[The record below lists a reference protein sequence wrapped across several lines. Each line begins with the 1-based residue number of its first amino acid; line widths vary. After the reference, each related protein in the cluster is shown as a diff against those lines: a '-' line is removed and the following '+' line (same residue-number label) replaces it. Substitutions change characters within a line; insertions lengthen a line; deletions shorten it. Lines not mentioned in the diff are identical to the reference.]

1 MKEKKSPA
9 PPEKTPRWAEGAY
22 EKAGTGEGL
31 STTPHVTPLFS
42 FSRIGII
49 AGNTFMHLMR
59 MKIFYFL
66 LVFVLIWLG
75 LNVFKLPHTAG
86 PESVGAEE
94 LRLLKAPLVG
104 TMKLF
109 AIIIG
114 IVATAL
120 LIPRDVED
128 RTLYT
133 ILAKPVPRLDYL
145 LGKLFGVLLLI
156 LAGLFVMT
164 LLLDAVL
171 AYRTQIILSDFE
183 QVGRVLVEQQQWSQK
198 DFDGAKVELL
208 SHGVTWSLQAA
219 ILVIFFEAAI
229 IAALALLVSTFSTS
243 TLFTVVISTLVYFIG
258 NFIADGLDHFRS
270 SSGIG
275 EGTLN
280 ELAAKVLFA
289 PFPDYRPFKIVDEVL
304 AGQIFPPDIL
314 GSLALSTGLYVG
326 LYVVLSWF
334 IFTRKEI

>member
-1 MKEKKSPA
+1 MSRHPHSP
-9 PPEKTPRWAEGAY
+9 
-22 EKAGTGEGL
+22 
-31 STTPHVTPLFS
+31 PLFS
-42 FSRIGII
+42 FSRIWII
-49 AGNTFMHLMR
+49 AGNTFTHLMR
-59 MKIFYFL
+59 MKVFYLL
-66 LVFVLIWLG
+66 LVFLLIWLG

-86 PESVGAEE
+86 PESVGGEE

-156 LAGLFVMT
+156 LAGLTIMT

-171 AYRTQIILSDFE
+171 WYRTQGILTEFNKVADI
-183 QVGRVLVEQQQWSQK
+183 LIEQQQWTVEDRQE
-198 DFDGAKVELL
+198 ARAELL
-208 SHGVTWSLQAA
+208 SHGVTWSLQGA

-243 TLFTVVISTLVYFIG
+243 TLFTVVISTLSYFIG
-258 NFIADGLDHFRS
+258 NFIADGLDHWQG

-275 EGTLN
+275 EGTLGD
-280 ELAAKVLFA
+280 LSSRALFVA
-289 PFPDYRPFKIVDEVL
+289 FPDYRPFKIVDEVL

-334 IFTRKEI
+334 IFTYKEI

>member
-1 MKEKKSPA
+1 MSRHPHSP
-9 PPEKTPRWAEGAY
+9 
-22 EKAGTGEGL
+22 
-31 STTPHVTPLFS
+31 PLFS
-42 FSRIGII
+42 FSRIWII
-49 AGNTFMHLMR
+49 AGNTFTHLMR
-59 MKIFYFL
+59 MKVFYFL

-86 PESVGAEE
+86 PESVGGEE

-156 LAGLFVMT
+156 LAGLTIMT

-171 AYRTQIILSDFE
+171 WYRTQGILTEFDK
-183 QVGRVLVEQQQWSQK
+183 VADILIEQQQWTVEDSQE
-198 DFDGAKVELL
+198 ARAELL
-208 SHGVTWSLQAA
+208 SHGVTWGLQGA

-229 IAALALLVSTFSTS
+229 IAALSLLVSTFSTS
-243 TLFTVVISTLVYFIG
+243 TLFTVVISTLSYFIG
-258 NFIADGLDHFRS
+258 NFIADGLDHWQG
-270 SSGIG
+270 SSGIS
-275 EGTLN
+275 EGSLGDLSTRS
-280 ELAAKVLFA
+280 LFVA
-289 PFPDYRPFKIVDEVL
+289 FPDYRPFKIVDEVL

-334 IFTRKEI
+334 IFTYKET

>member
-1 MKEKKSPA
+1 MSR
-9 PPEKTPRWAEGAY
+9 PPH
-22 EKAGTGEGL
+22 
-31 STTPHVTPLFS
+31 STPLFS

-49 AGNTFMHLMR
+49 AGNTFTHLMR

-75 LNVFKLPHTAG
+75 LNVFKLPHTVG
-86 PESVGAEE
+86 PESMGSAGGEE

-156 LAGLFVMT
+156 LAGLTVMT
-164 LLLDAVL
+164 LLLDLVL
-171 AYRTQIILSDFE
+171 WYRAQGILTDFD
-183 QVGRVLVEQQQWSQK
+183 RLADILVEQQQWTLE
-198 DFDGAKVELL
+198 DRAEARTELL

-243 TLFTVVISTLVYFIG
+243 TLFTVVISTLSYFIG
-258 NFIADGLDHFRS
+258 NFIADGLDHWQG
-270 SSGIG
+270 SSGIN
-275 EGTLN
+275 EGSLGYFSTK
-280 ELAAKVLFA
+280 ALFVA
-289 PFPDYRPFKIVDEVL
+289 FPDYRPFKIVDEVL
-304 AGQIFPPDIL
+304 SGQAFPPDIL
-314 GSLALSTGLYVG
+314 GSLALSTGLYVA
-326 LYVVLSWF
+326 LYAVLSWF
-334 IFTRKEI
+334 IFTYKEI

>member
-1 MKEKKSPA
+1 MSRHPHSP
-9 PPEKTPRWAEGAY
+9 
-22 EKAGTGEGL
+22 
-31 STTPHVTPLFS
+31 PLFS
-42 FSRIGII
+42 FSRIWII
-49 AGNTFMHLMR
+49 AGNTFTHLMR
-59 MKIFYFL
+59 MKVFYFL

-86 PESVGAEE
+86 PESVGGEE

-156 LAGLFVMT
+156 LAGLTIMT

-171 AYRTQIILSDFE
+171 WYRTQGILTEFNKVADI
-183 QVGRVLVEQQQWSQK
+183 LIEQQQWTVEDRQE
-198 DFDGAKVELL
+198 ARAELL
-208 SHGVTWSLQAA
+208 SHGVTWSLQGA

-243 TLFTVVISTLVYFIG
+243 TLFTVVISTLSYFIG
-258 NFIADGLDHFRS
+258 NFIADGLDHWQG
-270 SSGIG
+270 SSGTG
-275 EGTLN
+275 EGTLGD
-280 ELAAKVLFA
+280 LSSRALFVA
-289 PFPDYRPFKIVDEVL
+289 FPDYRPFKIVDEVL

-334 IFTRKEI
+334 IFTYKEI

>member
-1 MKEKKSPA
+1 MS
-9 PPEKTPRWAEGAY
+9 RS
-22 EKAGTGEGL
+22 L
-31 STTPHVTPLFS
+31 QSTPLFS

-49 AGNTFMHLMR
+49 AGNTFTHLMR

-75 LNVFKLPHTAG
+75 LNAFKLPHTAG
-86 PESVGAEE
+86 PESVGGEE

-156 LAGLFVMT
+156 LAGLTIMT
-164 LLLDAVL
+164 LLLDVVL
-171 AYRTQIILSDFE
+171 WYRTQGILADFN
-183 QVGRVLVEQQQWSQK
+183 RLADILVEQQQWTLE
-198 DFDGAKVELL
+198 DRAEARTELL
-208 SHGVTWSLQAA
+208 SNGVTWSLQAA

-229 IAALALLVSTFSTS
+229 IAALALLISTFSTS

-258 NFIADGLDHFRS
+258 NFLADGVDHWQG
-270 SSGIG
+270 SSGIN
-275 EGTLN
+275 EGS
-280 ELAAKVLFA
+280 LADLSTKALFVA
-289 PFPDYRPFKIVDEVL
+289 FPDYRPFKIVDEVL
-304 AGQIFPPDIL
+304 SGQIFPPDIL
-314 GSLALSTGLYVG
+314 GSLALSTGLYVA

-334 IFTRKEI
+334 IFNWKEI

>member
-1 MKEKKSPA
+1 MS
-9 PPEKTPRWAEGAY
+9 RH
-22 EKAGTGEGL
+22 
-31 STTPHVTPLFS
+31 PHSTPLFS
-42 FSRIGII
+42 FSRIWII
-49 AGNTFMHLMR
+49 AGNTFTHLMR
-59 MKIFYFL
+59 MKVFYFL

-86 PESVGAEE
+86 PESVGGEE

-156 LAGLFVMT
+156 LAGLTVMT

-171 AYRTQIILSDFE
+171 WYRTQGILTEFDKIA
-183 QVGRVLVEQQQWSQK
+183 GILIEQQQWTVEDSQE
-198 DFDGAKVELL
+198 ARAELL
-208 SHGVTWSLQAA
+208 SHGVTWGLQGA

-243 TLFTVVISTLVYFIG
+243 TLFTVVISTLSYFIG
-258 NFIADGLDHFRS
+258 NFIADAQDHWQG
-270 SSGIG
+270 SSGIP
-275 EGTLN
+275 EGSFGDLS
-280 ELAAKVLFA
+280 ARALFVA
-289 PFPDYRPFKIVDEVL
+289 FPDYRPFKIVDEVL
-304 AGQIFPPDIL
+304 AGQIFPPDVL

-334 IFTRKEI
+334 IFTYKEI

>member
-1 MKEKKSPA
+1 MSRHPHSP
-9 PPEKTPRWAEGAY
+9 
-22 EKAGTGEGL
+22 
-31 STTPHVTPLFS
+31 PLFS
-42 FSRIGII
+42 FSRIWII
-49 AGNTFMHLMR
+49 AGNTFTHLMR
-59 MKIFYFL
+59 MKVFYFL

-86 PESVGAEE
+86 PESVGGEE

-156 LAGLFVMT
+156 LAGLTVMT

-171 AYRTQIILSDFE
+171 WYRTQGILTEFDKIASI
-183 QVGRVLVEQQQWSQK
+183 LIEQQQWTGEDSQE
-198 DFDGAKVELL
+198 ARAELL
-208 SHGVTWSLQAA
+208 SHGVTWGLQGA

-243 TLFTVVISTLVYFIG
+243 TLFTVVISTLSYFIG
-258 NFIADGLDHFRS
+258 NFIADGLDHWQG

-275 EGTLN
+275 EGSLGD
-280 ELAAKVLFA
+280 LSARALFVA
-289 PFPDYRPFKIVDEVL
+289 FPDYRPFKIVDEVL

-334 IFTRKEI
+334 IFTYKEI

>member
-1 MKEKKSPA
+1 MSR
-9 PPEKTPRWAEGAY
+9 PPH
-22 EKAGTGEGL
+22 
-31 STTPHVTPLFS
+31 STPLFS
-42 FSRIGII
+42 CSRIGII
-49 AGNTFMHLMR
+49 AGNTFTHLMR

-86 PESVGAEE
+86 PESVGAGGEE

-156 LAGLFVMT
+156 LAGLTVMT
-164 LLLDAVL
+164 LLLDVVL
-171 AYRTQIILSDFE
+171 WYRTQGILTNFRKISLLIEKCEGDLCRNFGS
-183 QVGRVLVEQQQWSQK
+183 GR
-198 DFDGAKVELL
+198 
-208 SHGVTWSLQAA
+208 
-219 ILVIFFEAAI
+219 
-229 IAALALLVSTFSTS
+229 
-243 TLFTVVISTLVYFIG
+243 
-258 NFIADGLDHFRS
+258 
-270 SSGIG
+270 
-275 EGTLN
+275 
-280 ELAAKVLFA
+280 
-289 PFPDYRPFKIVDEVL
+289 
-304 AGQIFPPDIL
+304 
-314 GSLALSTGLYVG
+314 
-326 LYVVLSWF
+326 
-334 IFTRKEI
+334 

>member
-66 LVFVLIWLG
+66 LVFVLIWLA

-86 PESVGAEE
+86 PEGKGIEE

-145 LGKLFGVLLLI
+145 LGKLFGVLLLV
-156 LAGLFVMT
+156 LTGLIIMT

-171 AYRTQIILSDFE
+171 WYRTLGILSDFE
-183 QVGRVLVEQQQWSQK
+183 QVGRVLVEQQQWTQA
-198 DFDGAKVELL
+198 DFDEAKTELL
-208 SHGVTWSLQAA
+208 SHGVTWSLQGA
-219 ILVIFFEAAI
+219 ILLIFFEAAI
-229 IAALALLVSTFSTS
+229 IASIALLVSTFSTS
-243 TLFTVVISTLVYFIG
+243 TLFTVVISTVVYFIG
-258 NFIADGLDHFRS
+258 YFIADGVDHLRGS
-270 SSGIG
+270 SEID
-275 EGTLN
+275 EGAIS
-280 ELAAKVLFA
+280 ELAVRIISA
-289 PFPDYRPFKIVDEVL
+289 PIPDYRPFKIVDEVI
-304 AGQIFPPDIL
+304 AGQILPPDIV
-314 GSLALSTGLYVG
+314 GSLALSTGLYIG
-326 LYVVLSWF
+326 LYVILSWF

>member
-1 MKEKKSPA
+1 MSRHPHSP
-9 PPEKTPRWAEGAY
+9 
-22 EKAGTGEGL
+22 
-31 STTPHVTPLFS
+31 PLFS
-42 FSRIGII
+42 FSRIWII
-49 AGNTFMHLMR
+49 AGNTFTHLMR
-59 MKIFYFL
+59 MKVFYFL

-86 PESVGAEE
+86 PESVGGEE

-156 LAGLFVMT
+156 LAGLTVMT

-171 AYRTQIILSDFE
+171 WYRTQGILTEFDKIA
-183 QVGRVLVEQQQWSQK
+183 GILIEQQQWTVEDRQE
-198 DFDGAKVELL
+198 ARAELL
-208 SHGVTWSLQAA
+208 SHGVTWDLQGA

-243 TLFTVVISTLVYFIG
+243 TLFTVVISTLSYFIG
-258 NFIADGLDHFRS
+258 NFIADGLDHWQG

-275 EGTLN
+275 EGTLGD
-280 ELAAKVLFA
+280 LSSRALFVA
-289 PFPDYRPFKIVDEVL
+289 FPDYRPFKIVDEVL

-334 IFTRKEI
+334 IFTYKEI

>member
-1 MKEKKSPA
+1 MKSKKD
-9 PPEKTPRWAEGAY
+9 
-22 EKAGTGEGL
+22 
-31 STTPHVTPLFS
+31 PHRTPLFS

-49 AGNTFMHLMR
+49 SGNTFMHLMR

-66 LVFVLIWLG
+66 LVFVLIWLA
-75 LNVFKLPHTAG
+75 LNIFKLPHTAG
-86 PESVGAEE
+86 PEGKGIEE

-145 LGKLFGVLLLI
+145 LGKLFGVLLLV
-156 LAGLFVMT
+156 LTGLIIMT

-171 AYRTQIILSDFE
+171 WYRTLGILSDFE
-183 QVGRVLVEQQQWSQK
+183 QVGRVLVEQQQWTQA
-198 DFDGAKVELL
+198 DFDEAKTELL
-208 SHGVTWSLQAA
+208 SHGVTWSLQGA
-219 ILVIFFEAAI
+219 ILLIFFEAAI
-229 IAALALLVSTFSTS
+229 IASIALLVSTFSTS
-243 TLFTVVISTLVYFIG
+243 TLFTVVISTVVYFIG
-258 NFIADGLDHFRS
+258 YFIADGVDHLRGS
-270 SSGIG
+270 SEID
-275 EGTLN
+275 EGAMS
-280 ELAAKVLFA
+280 ELAVRIISA
-289 PFPDYRPFKIVDEVL
+289 PIPDYRPFKIVDEVI
-304 AGQIFPPDIL
+304 AGQILPPDIV
-314 GSLALSTGLYVG
+314 GSLALSTGLYIG
-326 LYVVLSWF
+326 LYLILSWF

>member
-1 MKEKKSPA
+1 MSRHPHSP
-9 PPEKTPRWAEGAY
+9 
-22 EKAGTGEGL
+22 
-31 STTPHVTPLFS
+31 PLFS
-42 FSRIGII
+42 FSRIWII
-49 AGNTFMHLMR
+49 AGNTFTHLMR
-59 MKIFYFL
+59 MKVFYFL

-75 LNVFKLPHTAG
+75 LNVFNLPHTAG
-86 PESVGAEE
+86 PESVGGEE

-156 LAGLFVMT
+156 LAGLTIMT

-171 AYRTQIILSDFE
+171 WYRTQGIFTEFNKVADILI
-183 QVGRVLVEQQQWSQK
+183 EQQQWTVE
-198 DFDGAKVELL
+198 DREEARAELL
-208 SHGVTWSLQAA
+208 SHGVTWSLQGA

-243 TLFTVVISTLVYFIG
+243 TLFTVVISTLSYFIG
-258 NFIADGLDHFRS
+258 NFIADGLDHWQG

-275 EGTLN
+275 EGTLGD
-280 ELAAKVLFA
+280 LSSRALFVA
-289 PFPDYRPFKIVDEVL
+289 FPDYRPFKIVDEVL

-334 IFTRKEI
+334 IFTYKEI

>member
-1 MKEKKSPA
+1 MSRHPHSP
-9 PPEKTPRWAEGAY
+9 
-22 EKAGTGEGL
+22 
-31 STTPHVTPLFS
+31 PLFS
-42 FSRIGII
+42 FSRIWII
-49 AGNTFMHLMR
+49 AGNTFTHLMR
-59 MKIFYFL
+59 MKVFYFL

-86 PESVGAEE
+86 PESVGGEE

-156 LAGLFVMT
+156 LAGLTVMT

-171 AYRTQIILSDFE
+171 WYRTQGILTEFDK
-183 QVGRVLVEQQQWSQK
+183 VAGILIEQQQWTVEDRQE
-198 DFDGAKVELL
+198 ARAELL
-208 SHGVTWSLQAA
+208 SHGVTWGLQGA

-243 TLFTVVISTLVYFIG
+243 TLFTVVISTLSYFIG
-258 NFIADGLDHFRS
+258 NFIADGLDHWQG
-270 SSGIG
+270 SSGID
-275 EGTLN
+275 EGSLGDLSTR
-280 ELAAKVLFA
+280 ALFVA
-289 PFPDYRPFKIVDEVL
+289 FPDFRPFKIVDEVL

-334 IFTRKEI
+334 IFTYKEI

>member
-1 MKEKKSPA
+1 MSRHPHSP
-9 PPEKTPRWAEGAY
+9 
-22 EKAGTGEGL
+22 
-31 STTPHVTPLFS
+31 PLFS
-42 FSRIGII
+42 FSRIWII
-49 AGNTFMHLMR
+49 AGNTFTHLMR
-59 MKIFYFL
+59 MKVFYFL

-86 PESVGAEE
+86 PESVGGEE

-156 LAGLFVMT
+156 LAGLTVMT

-171 AYRTQIILSDFE
+171 WYRTQGILTEFDKIA
-183 QVGRVLVEQQQWSQK
+183 GILIEQQQWTVEDRQE
-198 DFDGAKVELL
+198 ARAELL
-208 SHGVTWSLQAA
+208 SHGVTWGLQGA

-243 TLFTVVISTLVYFIG
+243 TLFTVVISTLSYFIG
-258 NFIADGLDHFRS
+258 NFIADGLDHWQG

-275 EGTLN
+275 EGSLGD
-280 ELAAKVLFA
+280 LSARALFVA
-289 PFPDYRPFKIVDEVL
+289 VPDYRPFKIVDEVL

-334 IFTRKEI
+334 IFTYKEI

>member
-1 MKEKKSPA
+1 MS
-9 PPEKTPRWAEGAY
+9 RH
-22 EKAGTGEGL
+22 
-31 STTPHVTPLFS
+31 PHSTPLFS
-42 FSRIGII
+42 CSRIWII
-49 AGNTFMHLMR
+49 AGNTFTHLMR
-59 MKIFYFL
+59 MKVFYFL

-86 PESVGAEE
+86 PESVGGEE

-156 LAGLFVMT
+156 LAGLTVMT

-171 AYRTQIILSDFE
+171 WYRTQGILTEFDKIASI
-183 QVGRVLVEQQQWSQK
+183 LIEQQQWTVEDSQE
-198 DFDGAKVELL
+198 ARAELL
-208 SHGVTWSLQAA
+208 SHGVTWGLQGA

-243 TLFTVVISTLVYFIG
+243 TLFTVVISTLSYFIG
-258 NFIADGLDHFRS
+258 NFIADGLDHWQG

-275 EGTLN
+275 EGSLGD
-280 ELAAKVLFA
+280 LSARALFVA
-289 PFPDYRPFKIVDEVL
+289 FPDYRPFKIVDEVL
-304 AGQIFPPDIL
+304 AGQIFPPDVL

-334 IFTRKEI
+334 IFTYKEI

>member
-1 MKEKKSPA
+1 M
-9 PPEKTPRWAEGAY
+9 
-22 EKAGTGEGL
+22 
-31 STTPHVTPLFS
+31 
-42 FSRIGII
+42 
-49 AGNTFMHLMR
+49 
-59 MKIFYFL
+59 
-66 LVFVLIWLG
+66 
-75 LNVFKLPHTAG
+75 
-86 PESVGAEE
+86 
-94 LRLLKAPLVG
+94 
-104 TMKLF
+104 
-109 AIIIG
+109 
-114 IVATAL
+114 
-120 LIPRDVED
+120 
-128 RTLYT
+128 
-133 ILAKPVPRLDYL
+133 
-145 LGKLFGVLLLI
+145 LLLI